1 MNRRRFLSLGMG
13 IVAGAG
19 IGVAAN
25 PSEPKAWTDD
35 APTED
40 GPAADAWA
48 RRNGSVNRA
57 YDYLSFAMDAYQDG
71 RTRRLVQSFTDS
83 QQLGSTA
90 FVYDNSLAIL
100 AYLERGRGDDV
111 ARAMLLGDSFLY
123 AQTHDPTYADGRLR
137 QAYWVGPFTL
147 PFTSNDSYFV
157 RTDGSVNL
165 VGAPWFFQGSSVS
178 DMSWA
183 AIALARLFAR
193 TGKSPYLEG
202 SLRLGQSIVDNA
214 FDTAGL
220 GGYSAGVDGNNN
232 RLNLIKLTEHN
243 LDVYGLFTN
252 LLAPLTGDA
261 KWTRR
266 GRHALDF
273 IALLWNAE
281 GGFFYTGSSDGVTID
296 TAVVLEEVQAQGYL
310 SLLDHRYD
318 DALDWTKTNLIA
330 TDTPQSLN
338 PNLTGNLRLSG
349 VSFSNV
355 SRHATERANPSD
367 PLPDPDAVWFE
378 GTAHMAAALLARR
391 LRASQDLPTFG
402 GDVATASEYSSQ
414 IILAQTELGQGQMVN
429 GLAIPDKSGVVA
441 ASSVLNTGTGFSYYP
456 NVHLAATSW
465 YLIAASAGN
474 PYRLFHFGVAQ
485 GGVRPG

>member
-1 MNRRRFLSLGMG
+1 MG
-13 IVAGAG
+13 V
-19 IGVAAN
+19 GVN
-25 PSEPKAWTDD
+25 PGEPRAWADD

-40 GPAADAWA
+40 GPASDALGH
-48 RRNGSVNRA
+48 RNGSVNRA
-57 YDYLSFAMDAYQDG
+57 YGYLSFAMDAYQDG
-71 RTRRLVQSFTDS
+71 QTPRLVQSFSDS

-90 FVYDNSLAIL
+90 FVYDNALAIL
-100 AYLERGRGDDV
+100 AYLERGKGDDV

-123 AQTHDPTYADGRLR
+123 AQIHDPTYADGRVR

-157 RTDGSVNL
+157 RGDGTVNL

-178 DMSWA
+178 DMSWV

-193 TGKSPYLEG
+193 TGKSRYLEG
-202 SLRLGQSIVDNA
+202 SLRLGQWIVDNA

-220 GGYSAGVDGNNN
+220 GGYSFGVDGNNN
-232 RLNLIKLTEHN
+232 RLNLMKLTEHN
-243 LDVYGLFTN
+243 VDVYGLFTN

-273 IALLWNAE
+273 IERLWNAA
-281 GGFFYTGSSDGVTID
+281 GGFFYTGSTDGMTID
-296 TAVVLEEVQAQGYL
+296 TAVVLEEVQSQGYL
-310 SLLDHRYD
+310 ALLDGRYE

-338 PNLTGNLRLSG
+338 ANLTGNLRLSG

-367 PLPDPDAVWFE
+367 PLPDPDAVWLE
-378 GTAHMAAALLARR
+378 GTAHMTAALLARGR
-391 LRASQDLPTFG
+391 KASYDLPTFH
-402 GDVATASEYSSQ
+402 GDLATASEYSSQ
-414 IILAQTELGQGQMVN
+414 IILAQTELGRSQEVN
-429 GLAIPDKSGVVA
+429 GLAIPDGSGVVA
-441 ASSVLNTGTGFSYYP
+441 ASSVLNSGTGFSYYP
-456 NVHLAATSW
+456 NLHLAATSW

-474 PYRLFHFGVAQ
+474 PYRL
-485 GGVRPG
+485 

>member
-1 MNRRRFLSLGMG
+1 MSENNKYPKVKGVNRRQFLSLGMG
-13 IVAGAG
+13 IVSAAG
-19 IGVAAN
+19 IGVVAN
-25 PSEPKAWTDD
+25 PGESKAWADV
-35 APTED
+35 ALTED
-40 GPAADAWA
+40 GLASDARA

-71 RTRRLVQSFTDS
+71 RTQRLVQSFADS

-100 AYLERGRGDDV
+100 AYLERGKRDDV

-123 AQTHDPTYADGRLR
+123 AQAHDPTYTDGRVR

-157 RTDGSVNL
+157 RANGSVNL

-178 DMSWA
+178 DMSWV
-183 AIALARLFAR
+183 AIALARLYAR
-193 TGKSPYLEG
+193 TGKSPYLRG
-202 SLRLGQSIVDNA
+202 SLRLGQWIVNNA

-232 RLNLIKLTEHN
+232 RLNLTKLTEHN
-243 LDVYGLFTN
+243 IDVYGLFTN

-261 KWTRR
+261 EWTRL
-266 GRHALDF
+266 GQHALDF
-273 IALLWNAE
+273 IALVWNAE

-296 TAVVLEEVQAQGYL
+296 TDVVLEEVQAQGYL
-310 SLLDHRYD
+310 SLLDRRYD
-318 DALDWTKTNLIA
+318 DALDWTKTNLIG

-338 PNLTGNLRLSG
+338 PALTGNLRLSG

-378 GTAHMAAALLARR
+378 GTAHMVAALLARR
-391 LRASQDLPTFG
+391 LRAREDLATFD
-402 GDVATASEYSSQ
+402 GDVATASEYSGQ
-414 IILAQTELGQGQMVN
+414 IILAQTELGRGQVVN
-429 GLAIPDKSGVVA
+429 GLVIPDRSGVVA

-474 PYRLFHFGVAQ
+474 PYRL
-485 GGVRPG
+485 